1 MTSRTTPTLPSSSAH
16 LSQHLWWGDA
26 MGQSASRTW
35 PSGHAAL
42 DALLPGGGWPSQDLI
57 EVLQPLHVQAEWRL
71 VAPAVAAL
79 VARGGSVLLI
89 GPRQCPH
96 LPGLA
101 QWGVPA
107 DRVVWVHAATEA
119 QRLWATEQALKSD
132 ALTAVMSWL
141 PQARPEQLRRL
152 QTLAAAHAGLSFLF
166 RPMAQAQVASPAPLR
181 LALSLG
187 QQPDEWQVQ
196 VLKRRG
202 SWLPQPVALR
212 VPVAWRRLWAPWQAP
227 TVVLPVQPA
236 THSFATS
243 PALPEVSHGLLDRSV
258 AS

>member
-26 MGQSASRTW
+26 MGQSPTRTW
-35 PSGHAAL
+35 PSGHATL

-152 QTLAAAHAGLSFLF
+152 QAQAANHAGLSFLF

-181 LALSLG
+181 LSLSLG

-202 SWLPQPVALR
+202 SCLPQPVALR

-227 TVVLPVQPA
+227 TVVLPAQPA
-236 THSFATS
+236 THSFAIS